1 MNELEKI
8 AKAIAVY
15 EGRTNASLKT
25 WEEAERYLLKVH
37 STYGTIDTSIIRSL
51 VRWNTRRVK
60 SFLHGLTTL

>member
-1 MNELEKI
+1 MNELEQI

-51 VRWNTRRVK
+51 VR
-60 SFLHGLTTL
+60 